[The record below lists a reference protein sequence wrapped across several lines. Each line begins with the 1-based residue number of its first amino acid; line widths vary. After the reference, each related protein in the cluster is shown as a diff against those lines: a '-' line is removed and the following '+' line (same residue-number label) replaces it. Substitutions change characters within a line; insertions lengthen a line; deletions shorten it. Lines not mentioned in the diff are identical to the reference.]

1 MPRSF
6 KTALGFLTIF
16 RVPLDPSPDMSDVGK
31 SAWAFPL
38 VGGIIGLILMVFGV
52 VLSPNLPA
60 PLAAMLIV
68 AVWVVATGGLHL
80 DGWADCCDAL
90 AASLPPERR
99 REILKD
105 SRLGT
110 FGAAGLILLLG
121 SKTAAIA
128 NETLPL
134 TFLVLAPVWG
144 RAMMVLVA
152 HKSMQPDQGMAAGFN
167 MGLDRRSVTW
177 AAVIGIVSALI
188 AGWQGILA
196 AVAAYAIAMGF
207 RRLALSRLQVVNG
220 DVIGAVCELSETVV
234 LVIGSLKW

>member
-1 MPRSF
+1 MLRSF

-16 RVPLDPSPDMSDVGK
+16 RVPLDPSPDMTDVGK

-38 VGGIIGLILMVFGV
+38 VGAVIGLILLVCGA
-52 VLSPNLPA
+52 VLSPNLPG
-60 PLAAMLIV
+60 PLAAVLVV
-68 AVWVVATGGLHL
+68 AVWIVATGGLHL

-121 SKTAAIA
+121 SKTAVIA
-128 NETLPL
+128 NENLPL
-134 TFLVLAPVWG
+134 IFLFLAPVWG
-144 RAMMVLVA
+144 RTMMVLVA
-152 HKSMQPDQGMAAGFN
+152 HKSMHPNQGMAADFGL
-167 MGLDRRSVTW
+167 GLDRRSVLW
-177 AAVIGIVSALI
+177 AVVIGIVLALL

-196 AVAAYAIAMGF
+196 AVAGYVIAMGF
-207 RRLALSRLQVVNG
+207 RRLALSRLHVVNG